1 MLDDVAA
8 AYAQAL
14 ASIGGAFVEAFTDL
28 LSAFDL
34 SDRASAERLVP
45 AAHRVIQRHR
55 RQAVEAANDYLD
67 ASAAPFGALAY
78 HPAPEPYTAQAVR
91 KLFRENQGATPERL
105 AAAARRHVVMAGRRQ
120 VMRSVL
126 DGEFDEFASE
136 DERER
141 HERGSVTLEGFDEAL
156 AAVND
161 SADEAL
167 RRADAAAEDDAEAQ
181 ATPRLR
187 PVGWAR
193 VLQGRWSCGFCIMLA
208 ARGAVYSSAD
218 AAQLVAAEAGKKSRE
233 GGFLSRRA
241 RTELRK
247 KNPRAF
253 HEHCD
258 CIVVPV
264 FDPDNWPG
272 RAEQQRLAKF
282 YRETVEK
289 EDRKYEADPEGYEPV
304 KISTVLSREAEAWQ
318 EAERLDGKEEQVDP
332 KYYGALASEIPD
344 GEKLYGHELLFLLRF
359 EALGNKARWIE
370 RPAPDK
376 DGGMKPSNDFV
387 WLNNGELVS
396 ELKSSKNKYSTIKNR
411 ISDAVKK
418 ARLHGVQ
425 KENFVVDLGV
435 RRLDEKL
442 MRQMQTYNLRNPQA
456 PIKNLYVMHSG
467 GQHLTQIHLENNKN
481 S

>member
-1 MLDDVAA
+1 MLDDLAA

-34 SDRASAERLVP
+34 SDRAAAERLVP
-45 AAHRVIQRHR
+45 AAHRVIQRYR

-67 ASAAPFGALAY
+67 ASASPFGALAY
-78 HPAPEPYTAQAVR
+78 HPAPESYTVQAVR
-91 KLFRENQGATPERL
+91 KLFRENQGATPEQL

-167 RRADAAAEDDAEAQ
+167 RRADAAAEDVADVQDA
-181 ATPRLR
+181 PRLR

-193 VLQGRWSCGFCIMLA
+193 VLQGKYSCGFCILLA
-208 ARGAVYSSAD
+208 SRGPVYSSAD
-218 AAQLVAAEAGKKSRE
+218 AAKYVAAPVGEKSRE
-233 GGFLSRRA
+233 GGFLSRKA

-264 FDPDNWPG
+264 FDPENWPG

-370 RPAPDK
+370 RPEIIPGA
-376 DGGMKPSNDFV
+376 GRKPSNDFI
-387 WLNNGELVS
+387 WLNNGELIS
-396 ELKSSKNKYSTIKNR
+396 ELKSSKDRYSTIKTR
-411 ISDAVKK
+411 ISQAVSK
-418 ARLHGVQ
+418 AREQGVV
-425 KENFVVDLGV
+425 KENFVVDLGKY
-435 RRLDEKL
+435 RMGATLKQ
-442 MRQMQTYNLRNPQA
+442 QMQSYNLRNPQNR
-456 PIKNLYVMHSG
+456 IKNLYVMHG
-467 GQHLTQIHLENNKN
+467 NGQYLDHIMFD
-481 S
+481 

>member
-1 MLDDVAA
+1 MLDDVTK
-8 AYAQAL
+8 AYVDAL
-14 ASIGGAFVEAFTDL
+14 ASIGGAFVNAFTDL

-34 SDRASAERLVP
+34 SDRASTEKLVP

-55 RQAVEAANDYLD
+55 LQAVKAANDYLD
-67 ASAAPFGALAY
+67 TSAAPFGALAY
-78 HPAPEPYTAQAVR
+78 HPTPEPYTVQAVR
-91 KLFRENQGATPERL
+91 KLFRENQGATPEQL
-105 AAAARRHVVMAGRRQ
+105 TAVARRHVVMAGRRQ

-126 DGEFDEFASE
+126 DAEFDEFTSE

-167 RRADAAAEDDAEAQ
+167 HRAEAEAEDVADVQDA
-181 ATPRLR
+181 PRLR

-208 ARGAVYSSAD
+208 ARGAVYSTAD

-264 FDPDNWPG
+264 FDPENWSG
-272 RAEQQRLAKF
+272 QAEQQRLQDF
-282 YRETVEK
+282 YQRVMAA
-289 EDRKYEADPEGYEPV
+289 EDSKLRADPENYKPV
-304 KISTVLSREAEAWQ
+304 KVATL
-318 EAERLDGKEEQVDP
+318 LDRAVAVEKAAGPPEE
-332 KYYGALASEIPD
+332 E
-344 GEKLYGHELLFLLRF
+344 
-359 EALGNKARWIE
+359 
-370 RPAPDK
+370 
-376 DGGMKPSNDFV
+376 
-387 WLNNGELVS
+387 
-396 ELKSSKNKYSTIKNR
+396 
-411 ISDAVKK
+411 
-418 ARLHGVQ
+418 
-425 KENFVVDLGV
+425 
-435 RRLDEKL
+435 
-442 MRQMQTYNLRNPQA
+442 
-456 PIKNLYVMHSG
+456 
-467 GQHLTQIHLENNKN
+467 
-481 S
+481 

>member
-1 MLDDVAA
+1 MLDDLAA

-14 ASIGGAFVEAFTDL
+14 ASIGGAFVNAFTDL

-34 SDRASAERLVP
+34 SDRASVERLVP
-45 AAHRVIQRHR
+45 AAHRIIQRHR

-78 HPAPEPYTAQAVR
+78 HPAPEPYPVQAVR
-91 KLFRENQGATPERL
+91 KLFRENQGATPEQL
-105 AAAARRHVVMAGRRQ
+105 TAAARRHVVMAGRRQ

-126 DGEFDEFASE
+126 DAEFDEFAAE

-141 HERGSVTLEGFDEAL
+141 HERESVTLEGFEEAL

-161 SADEAL
+161 SADEAV
-167 RRADAAAEDDAEAQ
+167 RKAEAEADDAERPS
-181 ATPRLR
+181 PRLR

-208 ARGAVYSSAD
+208 ARGAVYSTAD

-264 FDPDNWPG
+264 FDPDNWAG
-272 RAEQQRLAKF
+272 RDEQQRLQDF
-282 YRETVEK
+282 YQRVMAAEESK
-289 EDRKYEADPEGYEPV
+289 LRADPEKYKPV
-304 KISTVLSREAEAWQ
+304 KVATL
-318 EAERLDGKEEQVDP
+318 LDRAVAVEKAAGPSKEE
-332 KYYGALASEIPD
+332 
-344 GEKLYGHELLFLLRF
+344 
-359 EALGNKARWIE
+359 
-370 RPAPDK
+370 
-376 DGGMKPSNDFV
+376 
-387 WLNNGELVS
+387 
-396 ELKSSKNKYSTIKNR
+396 
-411 ISDAVKK
+411 
-418 ARLHGVQ
+418 
-425 KENFVVDLGV
+425 
-435 RRLDEKL
+435 
-442 MRQMQTYNLRNPQA
+442 
-456 PIKNLYVMHSG
+456 
-467 GQHLTQIHLENNKN
+467 
-481 S
+481 

>member
-45 AAHRVIQRHR
+45 VAHRVIQRYR

-78 HPAPEPYTAQAVR
+78 HPAPESYTVQAVR
-91 KLFRENQGATPERL
+91 KLFRENQGATPEQL

-167 RRADAAAEDDAEAQ
+167 RRAEAEAEDVADVQDAA
-181 ATPRLR
+181 PRLR

-208 ARGAVYSSAD
+208 ARGAVYSTAD

-264 FDPDNWPG
+264 FDPENWSG
-272 RAEQQRLAKF
+272 RAEQQRLQDF
-282 YRETVEK
+282 YQRVMAA
-289 EDRKYEADPEGYEPV
+289 EDSKLRADPENYKPV
-304 KISTVLSREAEAWQ
+304 KVATL
-318 EAERLDGKEEQVDP
+318 LDRAVAVEKAAGPPEE
-332 KYYGALASEIPD
+332 E
-344 GEKLYGHELLFLLRF
+344 
-359 EALGNKARWIE
+359 
-370 RPAPDK
+370 
-376 DGGMKPSNDFV
+376 
-387 WLNNGELVS
+387 
-396 ELKSSKNKYSTIKNR
+396 
-411 ISDAVKK
+411 
-418 ARLHGVQ
+418 
-425 KENFVVDLGV
+425 
-435 RRLDEKL
+435 
-442 MRQMQTYNLRNPQA
+442 
-456 PIKNLYVMHSG
+456 
-467 GQHLTQIHLENNKN
+467 
-481 S
+481 

>member
-1 MLDDVAA
+1 MLDDLAA

-14 ASIGGAFVEAFTDL
+14 AAVADAFVEAFL
-28 LSAFDL
+28 AALGLIDL
-34 SDRASAERLVP
+34 SDP
-45 AAHRVIQRHR
+45 AAVKAAEPGMRSLVVKHR
-55 RQAVEAANDYLD
+55 RLAAQAANAFLD
-67 ASAAPFGALAY
+67 ASAAEHGVEAY
-78 HPAPEPYTAQAVR
+78 HPPVEPYHASALR
-91 KLFRENQGATPERL
+91 KLLRENMGASAEQL
-105 AAAARRHVVMAGRRQ
+105 AAAARRHVVMAGHRQ
-120 VMRSVL
+120 MMRAVL
-126 DGEFDEFASE
+126 DPEFGNYATREEQEELERSTSPLTAGDES
-136 DERER
+136 D
-141 HERGSVTLEGFDEAL
+141 DEAP
-156 AAVND
+156 AGGGKV
-161 SADEAL
+161 
-167 RRADAAAEDDAEAQ
+167 
-181 ATPRLR
+181 R

-264 FDPDNWPG
+264 FDPDSWSG

-318 EAERLDGKEEQVDP
+318 EAERLDGQEEQVDP

-344 GEKLYGHELLFLLRF
+344 GERLYGHELLFLLRF
-359 EALGNKARWIE
+359 EALGNKVRWIE
-370 RPAPDK
+370 RPALIP
-376 DGGMKPSNDFV
+376 GAGRKPSNDFV
-387 WLNNGELVS
+387 WLNNGELIS
-396 ELKSSKNKYSTIKNR
+396 ELKSSKNKYSTVKAR
-411 ISDAVKK
+411 ISQSVSK
-418 ARLHGVQ
+418 AREQGVV
-425 KENFVVDLGV
+425 KENFVVDLGKN
-435 RRLDEKL
+435 RMGATLK
-442 MRQMQTYNLRNPQA
+442 RQMQSYNLRNPQNR
-456 PIKNLYVMHSG
+456 IKNLYVMHG
-467 GQHLTQIHLENNKN
+467 NGQYLDHIMFD
-481 S
+481 

>member
-1 MLDDVAA
+1 MLDDLAA

-14 ASIGGAFVEAFTDL
+14 AAVADAFVEAFL
-28 LSAFDL
+28 AALGLIDL
-34 SDRASAERLVP
+34 SDP
-45 AAHRVIQRHR
+45 AAVKAAEPGMRSLVVKHR
-55 RQAVEAANDYLD
+55 RLAAQAANAFLD
-67 ASAAPFGALAY
+67 ASAAEHGVEAY
-78 HPAPEPYTAQAVR
+78 HPPVEPYHASALR
-91 KLFRENQGATPERL
+91 KLLRENVGASAEQL
-105 AAAARRHVVMAGRRQ
+105 AAAARRHVVMAGHRQ
-120 VMRSVL
+120 MMRAVL
-126 DGEFDEFASE
+126 DPESGNYATREEQE
-136 DERER
+136 ELERSTSPLT
-141 HERGSVTLEGFDEAL
+141 GGD
-156 AAVND
+156 D
-161 SADEAL
+161 S
-167 RRADAAAEDDAEAQ
+167 EDDAPAGGGKV
-181 ATPRLR
+181 R

-193 VLQGRWSCGFCIMLA
+193 VLQGKYSCGFCIMLA
-208 ARGAVYSSAD
+208 ARGAVYSTAD
-218 AAQLVAAEAGKKSRE
+218 AAQLVAAEAGKKSRD

-264 FDPDNWPG
+264 FDPENWSG
-272 RAEQQRLAKF
+272 RAEQQRLARF

-411 ISDAVKK
+411 ISEAVKK

-456 PIKNLYVMHSG
+456 PIKSLYVMHSG

>member
-1 MLDDVAA
+1 MLDDLAA

-78 HPAPEPYTAQAVR
+78 HPDPESYTVQAVR
-91 KLFRENQGATPERL
+91 KLFRENQGATPEQL

-136 DERER
+136 DQRER

-167 RRADAAAEDDAEAQ
+167 RRADAAAEDVADVQDA
-181 ATPRLR
+181 PRLR

-208 ARGAVYSSAD
+208 ARGPVYSSAD

-264 FDPDNWPG
+264 FDPDNWSG
-272 RAEQQRLAKF
+272 RAEQQRLARF
-282 YRETVEK
+282 YRDTVEK

-318 EAERLDGKEEQVDP
+318 EAERLESKREQVDP

-370 RPAPDK
+370 RPEFIPGA
-376 DGGMKPSNDFV
+376 GRKPSNDFI
-387 WLNNGELVS
+387 WLNNGELIS
-396 ELKSSKNKYSTIKNR
+396 ELKSSKNKYSTIKAR
-411 ISDAVKK
+411 ISQSVSK
-418 ARLHGVQ
+418 AREQGVV
-425 KENFVVDLGV
+425 KENFVVDLGKN
-435 RRLDEKL
+435 RMGATLK
-442 MRQMQTYNLRNPQA
+442 RQMQSYNLRNPQNR
-456 PIKNLYVMHSG
+456 IKNLYVMHG
-467 GQHLTQIHLENNKN
+467 NGQYLDHIMFD
-481 S
+481 

>member
-1 MLDDVAA
+1 MLDDLAA

-14 ASIGGAFVEAFTDL
+14 AAVADAFVEAFL
-28 LSAFDL
+28 AALGLIDL
-34 SDRASAERLVP
+34 SDP
-45 AAHRVIQRHR
+45 AAVKAAEPGMRSLVVKHR
-55 RQAVEAANDYLD
+55 RLAAQAANAFLD
-67 ASAAPFGALAY
+67 ASAAEHGVEAY
-78 HPAPEPYTAQAVR
+78 HPPVEPYHASALR
-91 KLFRENQGATPERL
+91 KLLRENVGASAEQL
-105 AAAARRHVVMAGRRQ
+105 AAAARRHVVMAGHRQ
-120 VMRSVL
+120 MMRAVL
-126 DGEFDEFASE
+126 DPEFGNYATREE
-136 DERER
+136 QEELERSTSPLT
-141 HERGSVTLEGFDEAL
+141 GGD
-156 AAVND
+156 D
-161 SADEAL
+161 S
-167 RRADAAAEDDAEAQ
+167 EDDAPAGGGKV
-181 ATPRLR
+181 R

-193 VLQGRWSCGFCIMLA
+193 VLQGKYSCGFCIMLA
-208 ARGAVYSSAD
+208 ARGAVYSTAD
-218 AAQLVAAEAGKKSRE
+218 AAQLVAAEAGKKSRD

-264 FDPDNWPG
+264 FDPENWSG
-272 RAEQQRLAKF
+272 RAEQQRLARF

-411 ISDAVKK
+411 ISEAVKK

-456 PIKNLYVMHSG
+456 PIKSLYVMHSG

>member
-1 MLDDVAA
+1 MLDDLAA

-14 ASIGGAFVEAFTDL
+14 ALIGGAFVEAFTDL

-34 SDRASAERLVP
+34 SDRAAAERLVP

-78 HPAPEPYTAQAVR
+78 HPAPEPYTVQAVR
-91 KLFRENQGATPERL
+91 KLFRENQGATPEQL

-126 DGEFDEFASE
+126 DAEFDEFASE

-161 SADEAL
+161 AADEAV
-167 RRADAAAEDDAEAQ
+167 RRADAEADNADAESEL
-181 ATPRLR
+181 PRLR

-247 KNPRAF
+247 RNPRAF

-264 FDPDNWPG
+264 FDPENWAG
-272 RAEQQRLAKF
+272 RAEQQRLARF

-318 EAERLDGKEEQVDP
+318 EAERLDGQEEQVDP

-370 RPAPDK
+370 RPTPDK
-376 DGGMKPSNDFV
+376 GGGMKPSNDFV

-442 MRQMQTYNLRNPQA
+442 MRQMRTYNLRNPQA
-456 PIKNLYVMHSG
+456 SIKNLYVMHSG

>member
-1 MLDDVAA
+1 MRLWRLLAA
-8 AYAQAL
+8 L
-14 ASIGGAFVEAFTDL
+14 GLI
-28 LSAFDL
+28 DL
-34 SDRASAERLVP
+34 SDP
-45 AAHRVIQRHR
+45 AAVKAAEPGMRSLVVRHR
-55 RQAVEAANDYLD
+55 RLAAQAANAFLD
-67 ASAAPFGALAY
+67 ASAAEHGVEAY
-78 HPAPEPYTAQAVR
+78 HPPVEPYHASALR
-91 KLFRENQGATPERL
+91 KLLRENVGASAEQL
-105 AAAARRHVVMAGRRQ
+105 AAAARRHVVMAGHRQ
-120 VMRSVL
+120 MMRAVL
-126 DGEFDEFASE
+126 DPEFGNYATREE
-136 DERER
+136 QEELERSTSPLT
-141 HERGSVTLEGFDEAL
+141 GD
-156 AAVND
+156 D
-161 SADEAL
+161 SD
-167 RRADAAAEDDAEAQ
+167 ADASAGGGKV
-181 ATPRLR
+181 R

-193 VLQGRWSCGFCIMLA
+193 VLQGKYSCGFCIMLA
-208 ARGAVYSSAD
+208 SRGPVYSSAD
-218 AAQLVAAEAGKKSRE
+218 AAKYVAAPVGEKSRE
-233 GGFLSRRA
+233 GGFLSRKA

-264 FDPDNWPG
+264 FDPDNWSG

-318 EAERLDGKEEQVDP
+318 EAERLDGQEEQVDP

-344 GEKLYGHELLFLLRF
+344 GERLYGHELLFLLRF

-370 RPAPDK
+370 RPAPEK
-376 DGGMKPSNDFV
+376 GGGMKPSNDFI
-387 WLNNGELVS
+387 WLNNGELIS

-411 ISDAVKK
+411 ISEAVKK
-418 ARLHGVQ
+418 ARLHGVT

-435 RRLDEKL
+435 RRLDAKL
-442 MRQMQTYNLRNPQA
+442 TRQMQTYNSRNPQA

-467 GQHLTQIHLENNKN
+467 GQNLTQIHVENDEN